1 MDISFLFFF
10 VRVITE
16 HTYVNGFDIRYFG
29 DEELMNKI
37 RIFHLQLEQLVG
49 PFYGNHY
56 AVEIKVLYGSSI
68 YVGIHDSEMTIG
80 STCCSHGKV
89 KELTPKE
96 NKDKR
101 IKFSFKNNSEDY

>member
-1 MDISFLFFF
+1 MDISFSGEV

-16 HTYVNGFDIRYFG
+16 HTYVYGLDISYFG

-37 RIFHLQLEQLVG
+37 RMFHLQLEQLVG
-49 PFYGNHY
+49 SFYGNHY
-56 AVEIKVLYGSSI
+56 AVEIKPYLGSSI
-68 YVGIHDSEMTIG
+68 YIGIHDGEMTIG
-80 STCCSHGKV
+80 SASWSHGEV

-101 IKFSFKNNSEDY
+101 IRFSFKNNS